1 MGGATLPPIKKE
13 KMATRKKKIVEEVD
27 EIIEATKE
35 ETQEE
40 LEQSEE
46 PKVEISEPE
55 GTEDVSH
62 LDFRYELKVDA
73 TVEKAKE
80 KIEETVKET
89 QIKKEEIY
97 TVKRIE
103 GNNIFAINEKGKYIM
118 LRKQGQYANLKFGDT
133 FSR

>member
-13 KMATRKKKIVEEVD
+13 KMATRKKKIVEEAD

-40 LEQSEE
+40 LEQSEQ

-55 GTEDVSH
+55 GVEDISH
-62 LDFRYELKVDA
+62 LDLRYELKVDA

-80 KIEETVKET
+80 KIEETAKET
-89 QIKKEEIY
+89 QIKREEIY

-118 LRKQGQYANLKFGDT
+118 LRKQGKYANIKFGDT
-133 FSR
+133 ISQ

>member
-1 MGGATLPPIKKE
+1 MGGVTLPPLKKE
-13 KMATRKKKIVEEVD
+13 KMATRKKKTVEEVD
-27 EIIEATKE
+27 KIIEATKE

-40 LEQSEE
+40 LVQSEE
-46 PKVEISEPE
+46 IKEEVSEPE
-55 GTEDVSH
+55 KIEDISNF
-62 LDFRYELKVDA
+62 DFRYELKVDA